1 MRTVQNPKANGQMR
15 NAQNL
20 KAKWSNEKC
29 TEPEGK
35 VVK

>member
-1 MRTVQNPKANGQMR
+1 MR

-20 KAKWSNEKC
+20 KQWSNEKCTEPEGKWSNEKC

>member
-1 MRTVQNPKANGQMR
+1 MRNAQNLKANGQMR

-20 KAKWSNEKC
+20 KAKWSNENC

>member
-1 MRTVQNPKANGQMR
+1 MRNAQNLKANGQMR

-29 TEPEGK
+29 TETEGK
-35 VVK
+35 

>member
-1 MRTVQNPKANGQMR
+1 MRNAQNLKQSGQMR

-29 TEPEGK
+29 TESEGK